1 MQIENMSM
9 LKMLK
14 DAYKDLFECRPVSC
28 GGHMSP
34 LFPKVV
40 VIRKPGETVSINTTL
55 DNIKEETTK

>member
-14 DAYKDLFECRPVSC
+14 DAYKDLWECWAIISP
-28 GGHMSP
+28 P

-40 VIRKPGETVSINTTL
+40 VIREPGETLSINTTL